1 MIVLIYSLDG
11 NQILI
16 RMNILLMTSDVFLHI
31 GRSILRSFLTVI
43 FYTFIFVKNKMH
55 VDFFLFFFYIT
66 KGTLI
71 FALAWHVGSAWA

>member
-55 VDFFLFFFYIT
+55 VDFFLFFYIT